1 MKKIIPLIILI
12 AIFGMCSS
20 ISQANSQIHL
30 KPGGNNIDLNGDG
43 IPDVVFSAI
52 YDNNTSHPGATLSIY
67 IRQKNNWYIVPVPDD
82 DGFIWTDLKLSASV
96 IKIAGVEL
104 YRYKSKVYLVRAVKD
119 AGQAEHEDLTDSSRV
134 KFSRFLLAHN
144 NDDPGTATFYW
155 ESAGVYI
162 TKDSFD
168 DVDEAF
174 KCLEMENFK

>member
-1 MKKIIPLIILI
+1 MKNTIPLIILI
-12 AIFGMCSS
+12 AIFGMRPS
-20 ISQANSQIHL
+20 ISQANSRIHL
-30 KPGGNNIDLNGDG
+30 KTGVNNIDLNGDG

-52 YDNNTSHPGATLSIY
+52 YDNNTSHPATTLSIY
-67 IRQKNNWYIVPVPDD
+67 IRQKNTWYIVPVPDD

-96 IKIAGVEL
+96 LKIAGVEL

-119 AGQAEHEDLTDSSRV
+119 SGHAEREDLTDSSRV

-144 NDDPGTATFYW
+144 NDDPGTAIFYW

-162 TKDSFD
+162 TKNSFD

-174 KCLEMENFK
+174 KHLEMEDFR